1 MKDLATPYMWS
12 DNLSVDN
19 ALNSRQIIHQLIT
32 KINEL
37 VTLYNNL
44 DIEVDSKI
52 DSKITKEL
60 TDLENELSN
69 AIQKAFENSTDYTD
83 LAEQRLNDKIEK
95 VSKEGKNAILTLESE
110 LKEYT
115 DTKVLEVNTK
125 IMELYT
131 EFDKLA
137 KNSFASISPLD
148 GSLKS
153 NRDCFYD
160 MLHVFQ
166 RQNSVNLD
174 GIIAMMLYVSGS
186 NYPYDDALIGTNI
199 ENMLAFCNESSES
212 TTNKAISFTN
222 QSAPLSAIMYTMSNI
237 STVAP
242 TWGNIVSCG
251 LTAIASLGKT
261 YELSDGSTA
270 ISRLGEGC
278 VLYNVYNNKS
288 VTDGYTVNNQFTG
301 TEFKPFD
308 ITKM

>member
-1 MKDLATPYMWS
+1 MKDLTTPYMWS

-37 VTLYNNL
+37 VELYNNL

-60 TDLENELSN
+60 TGLENELSN

-83 LAEQRLNDKIEK
+83 LTEQRLNDKIEK
-95 VSKEGKNAILTLESE
+95 VSKDGKNAILTLESE

-166 RQNSVNLD
+166 RQNGITLD
-174 GIIAMMLYVSGS
+174 DIIALMAFMSPI
-186 NYPYDDALIGTNI
+186 NYPFDKNLIPTNMDQMLTFSRVNDAIIRVPSNPTTTDI
-199 ENMLAFCNESSES
+199 ARMLSDAN
-212 TTNKAISFTN
+212 AV
-222 QSAPLSAIMYTMSNI
+222 L
-237 STVAP
+237 P

-251 LTAIASLGKT
+251 LSAILNFGKA
-261 YELSDGSTA
+261 YELESEIKTT
-270 ISRLGEGC
+270 RLLTG
-278 VLYNVYNNKS
+278 VALYDMYYNKS
-288 VTDGYTVNNQFTG
+288 ETDGFTVINQFTG
-301 TEFKPFD
+301 TGFNPFD

>member
-83 LAEQRLNDKIEK
+83 LTEQRLNDKIEK
-95 VSKEGKNAILTLESE
+95 VSKDGKNAILTLESE

-137 KNSFASISPLD
+137 TNSFASISPLD

-166 RQNSVNLD
+166 RQSGITLD
-174 GIIAMMLYVSGS
+174 DLIALALYTSPS
-186 NYPYDDALIGTNI
+186 NYLYDETLISTNI
-199 ENMLAFCNESSES
+199 DQMLTFSNYNNAVMRLETHPN
-212 TTNKAISFTN
+212 TTAMEIVMCYG
-222 QSAPLSAIMYTMSNI
+222 SA
-237 STVAP
+237 VAP

-251 LTAIASLGKT
+251 LSAILNFGKA
-261 YELSDGSTA
+261 YEYE
-270 ISRLGEGC
+270 GEVGTTSIIEGTI
-278 VLYNVYNNKS
+278 LYNMYHNKTE
-288 VTDGYTVNNQFTG
+288 TDGFPIINQFTG

>member
-1 MKDLATPYMWS
+1 MNDLATPYMWS

-37 VTLYNNL
+37 VELYN
-44 DIEVDSKI
+44 DIDIDMDTKI

-60 TDLENELSN
+60 TALEKELSS
-69 AIQKAFENSTDYTD
+69 AIKKAFEQSIDYTD
-83 LAEQRLNDKIEK
+83 ITEQQLNDKIEK
-95 VSKEGKNAILTLESE
+95 VSKEGKNAILALEDE

-115 DTKVLEVNTK
+115 DTKILEINTK
-125 IMELYT
+125 IMELYA

-137 KNSFASISPLD
+137 VNSFASISPLD
-148 GSLKS
+148 GCLKS

-166 RQNSVNLD
+166 RQNSINLD
-174 GIIAMMLYVSGS
+174 GIIAMAMFMTGS
-186 NYPYDDALIGTNI
+186 NFPRGSVLMPTNLD
-199 ENMLAFCNESSES
+199 NLLYFCNESKWGANALQCGIEV
-212 TTNKAISFTN
+212 
-222 QSAPLSAIMYTMSNI
+222 NI
-237 STVAP
+237 PSVNPYNMQIYSRVPP

-251 LTAIASLGKT
+251 VSALSGLGKT
-261 YELSDGSTA
+261 AE
-270 ISRLGEGC
+270 
-278 VLYNVYNNKS
+278 
-288 VTDGYTVNNQFTG
+288 GYTVPQIWGSEVIMYNMYNNADLEEGNTLMPFVTG

>member
-44 DIEVDSKI
+44 DLEVDSKI

-83 LAEQRLNDKIEK
+83 LTEQRLNDKIEK
-95 VSKEGKNAILTLESE
+95 VSKDGKNAILTLESE

-166 RQNSVNLD
+166 RQNGVTLD
-174 GIIAMMLYVSGS
+174 DIIAMALYMSPTNDPFDECLIPTNMDQML
-186 NYPYDDALIGTNI
+186 T
-199 ENMLAFCNESSES
+199 LAN
-212 TTNKAISFTN
+212 NN
-222 QSAPLSAIMYTMSNI
+222 NAIMRLQTHPDTTSMERIMCYLPLVS
-237 STVAP
+237 P

-251 LTAIASLGKT
+251 LSAIANFGKA
-261 YELSDGSTA
+261 YEYDGVIGTTPL
-270 ISRLGEGC
+270 IEGGA
-278 VLYNVYNNKS
+278 LYNVYHNKTE
-288 VTDGYTVNNQFTG
+288 TDGFIIINQFTG

>member
-1 MKDLATPYMWS
+1 MKDLTTPYMWS

-37 VTLYNNL
+37 VELYNNL
-44 DIEVDSKI
+44 DIEVDAKI

-60 TDLENELSN
+60 TDLEKELSN
-69 AIQKAFENSTDYTD
+69 AIQKAFESSTDYTD
-83 LAEQRLNDKIEK
+83 LTEQRLNDKIEK
-95 VSKEGKNAILTLESE
+95 VSKDGKNAILSLESE

-137 KNSFASISPLD
+137 KNSFASVSPLD

-174 GIIAMMLYVSGS
+174 GIIAMAMFMTNTNFPRGS
-186 NYPYDDALIGTNI
+186 TLMPTNLD
-199 ENMLAFCNESSES
+199 NLFYFCNEKSWGSNALQCGIEVNIPS
-212 TTNKAISFTN
+212 VNPYNMQI
-222 QSAPLSAIMYTMSNI
+222 YTR
-237 STVAP
+237 VPP

-251 LTAIASLGKT
+251 ISAISGLGKCAEG
-261 YELSDGSTA
+261 YSVPQAWSTEV
-270 ISRLGEGC
+270 ILH
-278 VLYNVYNNKS
+278 NMYNNADLEEGNTLIPF
-288 VTDGYTVNNQFTG
+288 VTG